1 MPGICGGTL
10 WGKESP
16 AGFSGRGRENRRRG
30 IPCVRLLRLG
40 FYLFFFQGLEPE
52 WIVVLHMAFWNIARE
67 HGAEGW
73 AFAWGQSGHVDVNG
87 QEDGHDAGAAKM
99 NKDAPLQNF
108 PCEFSF
114 QVQGFGATL

>member
-1 MPGICGGTL
+1 MGKRVPGRFFRPGTGEQTTRDSL
-10 WGKESP
+10 RQAIE
-16 AGFSGRGRENRRRG
+16 AG
-30 IPCVRLLRLG
+30 LL
-40 FYLFFFQGLEPE
+40 FVFFFQGLEPE
-52 WIVVLHMAFWNIARE
+52 RIVVLHMAFWNIARE

>member
-1 MPGICGGTL
+1 MGKRVPGRFFRPGTGEQTTRDSL
-10 WGKESP
+10 RQAIE
-16 AGFSGRGRENRRRG
+16 AG
-30 IPCVRLLRLG
+30 LL
-40 FYLFFFQGLEPE
+40 FVFFQGLEPE
-52 WIVVLHMAFWNIARE
+52 RIVVLHMAFWNIARE

-114 QVQGFGATL
+114 KVQGFGATL